1 MRTAALT
8 ALILAWAMLAA
19 APPPVEAGAPAPNQ
33 LTNPVVNPMSGTT
46 ATVFTFSVRYR
57 SFANDP
63 ALSVTASIPGVTLP
77 MALTFGSALNGT
89 WTTTST
95 LPAGSWTVTYAA
107 NATQFND
114 PTRTV
119 GPVVVAVPP
128 TPTPVPT
135 PVPTPT
141 PIATPRPPTPPPATP
156 APPPPAPPPPPPPPP
171 APAAPAPPV
180 APVPTPVPTPAPPT
194 PAPSATASTSAS
206 ASPLPV
212 VVLPVELD
220 IPFETVLGI
229 AMASVLA
236 VVGGWWIIAAG
247 RRREQEDEPPPVRSA
262 AALATVHR
270 ATTDPMAAAPAP
282 TRRQPRERPPADWE
296 LASAFDDQPIGTVDF
311 EGGTDEIPPE
321 IQAALDAP
329 VLHTEPGNARTRR
342 IAQLRSQQQQEQD
355 DRRSLLHRVGLP
367 DPEED

>member
-1 MRTAALT
+1 
-8 ALILAWAMLAA
+8 
-19 APPPVEAGAPAPNQ
+19 
-33 LTNPVVNPMSGTT
+33 
-46 ATVFTFSVRYR
+46 
-57 SFANDP
+57 
-63 ALSVTASIPGVTLP
+63 
-77 MALTFGSALNGT
+77 
-89 WTTTST
+89 
-95 LPAGSWTVTYAA
+95 
-107 NATQFND
+107 
-114 PTRTV
+114 
-119 GPVVVAVPP
+119 
-128 TPTPVPT
+128 
-135 PVPTPT
+135 
-141 PIATPRPPTPPPATP
+141 
-156 APPPPAPPPPPPPPP
+156 
-171 APAAPAPPV
+171 
-180 APVPTPVPTPAPPT
+180 
-194 PAPSATASTSAS
+194 
-206 ASPLPV
+206 